1 MNAFTL
7 IAALRPRLASILSRG
22 LVFALVLGAA
32 PSGRSQAPEARL
44 DLAGARLVLAP
55 GMTGPERKAAQ
66 MLVEETQKRS
76 QLAWPVTGSGLRL
89 LSAMAESMRLVPT
102 PAGCRLDLT
111 QGLQARRGFGHVLG
125 PMWRRNLPGIQQAL
139 STLKAQVEAGQG

>member
-66 MLVEETQKRS
+66 MLV
-76 QLAWPVTGSGLRL
+76 
-89 LSAMAESMRLVPT
+89 
-102 PAGCRLDLT
+102 
-111 QGLQARRGFGHVLG
+111 
-125 PMWRRNLPGIQQAL
+125 
-139 STLKAQVEAGQG
+139 